1 MVHSCYTARLMELER
16 ALGVTRVA
24 RVTGLD
30 RSGVEVA
37 CAVRPGGHVL
47 QVSNGKGLTWAQARA
62 SALSEAAELWAAE
75 RVPQEELVYGARK
88 NLRHAWSAAE
98 LGSAG
103 ALIAP
108 RLWSDETRI
117 AWRRAREMI
126 SGEEVLV
133 PAQAV
138 HCPPQGAASLGPALI
153 RWSSNG
159 MGAHPSRR
167 AAIRHALLEALER
180 DQLARAL
187 PRGWTARAVRDRMID
202 PRTLPRVL
210 KALVARLARA
220 GLRAH
225 LFDLSGSV
233 PLAGALLIDDGP
245 QPITAGYACGER
257 ALLGALLEAA
267 QSRLTDIH
275 GAREDMAS
283 GDAPG
288 LREVCSKTK
297 PVGDARALPR
307 LPTRFPRAAVVD
319 LAPRG
324 FPLHV
329 VKVIVPGLVVSELL

>member
-1 MVHSCYTARLMELER
+1 MELER
-16 ALGVTRVA
+16 SLGVTRVA

-30 RSGVEVA
+30 RLGVEVA

-47 QVSNGKGLTWAQARA
+47 QIANGKGLSWAQARA
-62 SALSEAAELWAAE
+62 SALSEAAEMWAAE

-88 NLRHAWSAAE
+88 DLRNAWSASD

-126 SGEEVLV
+126 SGAEVLV

-138 HCPPQGAASLGPALI
+138 HCPPQGAPALGPALI
-153 RWSSNG
+153 RWSTNG

-167 AAIRHALLEALER
+167 AAVRHALLEALER
-180 DQLARAL
+180 DQLARSL
-187 PRGWTARAVRDRMID
+187 PRGWTASEVRERMIA
-202 PRTLPRVL
+202 PVTLPRPVRS
-210 KALVARLARA
+210 LVTRFARS
-220 GLRAH
+220 GLRAY
-225 LFDLSGSV
+225 LFDLSGTV
-233 PLAGALLIDDGP
+233 PLAAAILVDEGP
-245 QPITAGYACGER
+245 VPVTAGYACGS
-257 ALLGALLEAA
+257 LLGALLEAA

-275 GAREDMAS
+275 GAREDVAA
-283 GDAPG
+283 GDTEG
-288 LREVCSKTK
+288 LRDACAKVK
-297 PVGDARALPR
+297 PLRDARAMPR
-307 LPTRFPRAAVVD
+307 LGVLPRAAVVD

-329 VKVIVPGLVVSELL
+329 VKVIVPGLGVSELL